1 MLVVGGS
8 SIQQKQ
14 LVLITTSARFI
25 VSHSKLIVLEGGRS
39 VADLQCVPEDE
50 GKGKQI
56 PNHRATTHS
65 PGTEQ
70 TNRISELQCQNM
82 TSISMKK
89 IFSSPFCQFGTLN
102 YLSGNV
108 GCVGQNTLQC

>member
-50 GKGKQI
+50 GKDKQI

-70 TNRISELQCQNM
+70 TNRISELRCQNN
-82 TSISMKK
+82 
-89 IFSSPFCQFGTLN
+89 CQFGTLN

>member
-1 MLVVGGS
+1 MLGVGGS

-14 LVLITTSARFI
+14 VILITTSARFI

-56 PNHRATTHS
+56 PNQRATTHS
-65 PGTEQ
+65 SGAEQ
-70 TNRISELQCQNM
+70 TTEFQSCNVKTWPVNPWKRLFHPLSLNLEH
-82 TSISMKK
+82 K
-89 IFSSPFCQFGTLN
+89 ITWVEMLA
-102 YLSGNV
+102 V
-108 GCVGQNTLQC
+108 